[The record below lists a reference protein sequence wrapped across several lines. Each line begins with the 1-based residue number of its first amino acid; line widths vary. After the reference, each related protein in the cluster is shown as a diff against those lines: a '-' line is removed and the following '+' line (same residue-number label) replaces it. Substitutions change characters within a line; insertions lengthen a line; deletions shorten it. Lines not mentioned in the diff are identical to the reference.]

1 MNVLTEYLRMK
12 KYFLSKCA
20 ILTDIV
26 WMDSIY
32 YFKDFC
38 KIILLLVIIFL
49 SLPTNCKIRELIG
62 RC

>member
-1 MNVLTEYLRMK
+1 MNVLTKYSRMK

-20 ILTDIV
+20 IVTDIV

-49 SLPTNCKIRELIG
+49 SLPTN
-62 RC
+62 